1 MELTINTEFNIE
13 FEEEE
18 KKTLNSAAQV
28 LNEAASRIFE
38 EGNGTDSEDEVQF
51 FFEDVCNSLC
61 NIIDGKY

>member
-1 MELTINTEFNIE
+1 MELTINTEFKVE
-13 FEEEE
+13 FEKEE
-18 KKTLNSAAQV
+18 KKILKSAAQV

-38 EGNGTDSEDEVQF
+38 EGYGTDSEAEVQF

>member
-1 MELTINTEFNIE
+1 MELTINTEFKVE
-13 FEEEE
+13 FEEE
-18 KKTLNSAAQV
+18 KKILKSAAQV

-61 NIIDGKY
+61 NIVCGKY

>member
-1 MELTINTEFNIE
+1 MELTINTDFNIE

-18 KKTLNSAAQV
+18 KKILKSAAQV